1 MNKNMKKESF
11 IKILMGLSIEE
22 INRIIEQK
30 GKKPKQIPMVTFYK

>member
-1 MNKNMKKESF
+1 MSKGMNKESF
-11 IKILMGLSIEE
+11 IKVLMGLNVEE